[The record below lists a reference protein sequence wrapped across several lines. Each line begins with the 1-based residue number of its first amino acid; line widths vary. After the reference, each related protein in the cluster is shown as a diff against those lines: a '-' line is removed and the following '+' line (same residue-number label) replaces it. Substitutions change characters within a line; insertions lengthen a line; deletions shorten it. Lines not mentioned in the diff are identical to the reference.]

1 MSKPRPLPALLLA
14 TAAAC
19 AASEPQVPVVPE
31 VVDFHGLEQRLEP
44 SSGEKAL
51 LVNFWATW

>member
-1 MSKPRPLPALLLA
+1 MAMLRLLA
-14 TAAAC
+14 RDSGAVA
-19 AASEPQVPVVPE
+19 VVPE